1 MTFVISTDYRTA
13 ANTSSASQIWTFVP
27 GLDDPGESVRFA
39 VHKESEKNVMRRF
52 ALFAAVPIVLVFS
65 ARPAAAA
72 PGNSNIA
79 TVVFNATLNESLT
92 VVVNSGSS
100 INFTLLPNTAVNS
113 GSAVSSVTTT
123 WTLKPGRNNI
133 AVWAYFTSATAA
145 LNPVTPGNTVTI
157 PSSAVKIQVN
167 GSGVFNPCTNV
178 SPFNAAA
185 SGLQI
190 GSNSITGNSNTQ
202 GTRTD
207 TLSYQIDTT
216 AVPQLP
222 ADSYTGVLNI
232 QAQATP

>member
-1 MTFVISTDYRTA
+1 M
-13 ANTSSASQIWTFVP
+13 
-27 GLDDPGESVRFA
+27 
-39 VHKESEKNVMRRF
+39 MRRL
-52 ALFAAVPIVLVFS
+52 ALFAAVSIVLVFS
-65 ARPAAAA
+65 ARLAEAA

-92 VVVNSGSS
+92 VMVNSGSS
-100 INFTLLPNTAVNS
+100 INFALLPNTAANS
-113 GSAVSSVTTT
+113 GSAISSITTS
-123 WTLKPGRNNI
+123 WALKPGRNNI
-133 AVWAYFTSATAA
+133 AVWAYFTSATSA
-145 LNPVTPGNTVTI
+145 LSPLTPGNTVSI

-167 GSGVFNPCTNV
+167 GSGVFNPCTSV

-190 GSNSITGNSNTQ
+190 GTTSITGNSNTQ

-216 AVPQLP
+216 VVPQLP

>member
-1 MTFVISTDYRTA
+1 MRSF
-13 ANTSSASQIWTFVP
+13 AS
-27 GLDDPGESVRFA
+27 
-39 VHKESEKNVMRRF
+39 
-52 ALFAAVPIVLVFS
+52 FAAVAVLLVF
-65 ARPAAAA
+65 AAGGAAAA

-92 VVVNSGSS
+92 VMVTSGSS
-100 INFTLLPNTAVNS
+100 INFTLLPNTAANS
-113 GSAVSSVTTT
+113 GSAVSSITTS
-123 WTLKPGRNNI
+123 WSLKPGRNNI
-133 AVWAYFTSATAA
+133 AIWAYFTSATAA
-145 LNPVTPGNTVTI
+145 LNPLTTGNTVTI

-167 GSGVFNPCTNV
+167 GSGAFNPCTNV

-190 GSNSITGNSNTQ
+190 GTTSITGNNATR

-216 AVPQLP
+216 VVPQLP